1 MINSTEKDIKT
12 KLESHR
18 QFFDTHKTKSLD
30 FRIENLRKL
39 KAAILK
45 YEAEISEALWQD
57 LHKSKEEAYLTEI
70 SIVLGEIDYHL
81 KNLHCWTKPRRVS
94 MPLKLF
100 PSAGKIHYE
109 PMGVVLIMAPWNY
122 PMHLL
127 LNPLVGAIS
136 AGCCT
141 MLKPAP
147 YSSNTAKVL
156 EQLITETFPKEYI
169 SVIQGGREVN
179 EMVLKERFDLIFF
192 TGSPSLGKIVM
203 KAASAHLTPV
213 VLELGGKSP
222 CIVDKNADLTI
233 AARRIMWGKTINAG
247 QTCVAPDYLFVHIS
261 VKDKLVRKMKSAL
274 LEMFGENPQESAFY
288 PRIINDKAMKR
299 LIGLMERGRILH
311 GGKTNIAD
319 KYIEPTLIDNLNPDD
334 PIMQEEIFG
343 PILPIFTFENIDEPI
358 NYINSNE
365 KPLALYFFGTKK
377 SANNILYKTSSG
389 GGCVNDTLLHIGNH
403 KMPFGGVGNS
413 GMGRYHGHHSFLA
426 FSHQRSI
433 VTSRNWFDLKP
444 KYAPFKGLKK
454 LKRFL

>member
-1 MINSTEKDIKT
+1 MTNSTQQDIQT
-12 KLESHR
+12 KLKGHR
-18 QFFDTHKTKSLD
+18 KFFATHKTKELD
-30 FRIENLRKL
+30 FRIENLQKL
-39 KAAILK
+39 KSAIQK
-45 YEAEISEALWQD
+45 YEAEISNALWQD
-57 LHKSKEEAYLTEI
+57 LHKSPEEAYLTEI

-81 KNLHCWTKPRRVS
+81 KKLRRWEKPKRVS

-100 PSAGKIHYE
+100 PSTGKIHYE
-109 PMGVVLIMAPWNY
+109 PLGVTLIMAPWNY

-136 AGCCT
+136 AGCCA

-147 YSSNTAKVL
+147 YSANTAKIL
-156 EQLITETFPKEYI
+156 EKLITKTFPEEYI

-179 EMVLKERFDLIFF
+179 EIVLKERFDLIFF
-192 TGSPSLGKIVM
+192 TGSPALGKVVM

-222 CIVDKNADLTI
+222 CIVDKDADLTV

-247 QTCVAPDYLFVHIS
+247 QTCVAPDYLFVHTS
-261 VKDKLVRKMKSAL
+261 VKDKLVKKMKSAL
-274 LEMFGENPQESAFY
+274 LEMLGENPQESNFY
-288 PRIINDKAMKR
+288 PRIINDNAMKR
-299 LIGLMERGRILH
+299 LISLMEKGRILH
-311 GGKTNIAD
+311 GGKVDLED
-319 KYIEPTLIDNLNPDD
+319 KYIEPTLIDSLNFDD

-365 KPLALYFFGTKK
+365 KPLALYYFGSKK
-377 SANNILYKTSSG
+377 SAKNILHKTSSG
-389 GGCVNDTLLHIGNH
+389 GGCINDTLLHISNH

-413 GMGRYHGHHSFLA
+413 GMGRYHGYHSFLA

-433 VTSRNWFDLKP
+433 VSSKNSFDLKP

>member
-1 MINSTEKDIKT
+1 
-12 KLESHR
+12 
-18 QFFDTHKTKSLD
+18 
-30 FRIENLRKL
+30 
-39 KAAILK
+39 
-45 YEAEISEALWQD
+45 
-57 LHKSKEEAYLTEI
+57 
-70 SIVLGEIDYHL
+70 
-81 KNLHCWTKPRRVS
+81 
-94 MPLKLF
+94 
-100 PSAGKIHYE
+100 
-109 PMGVVLIMAPWNY
+109 
-122 PMHLL
+122 
-127 LNPLVGAIS
+127 
-136 AGCCT
+136 
-141 MLKPAP
+141 
-147 YSSNTAKVL
+147 
-156 EQLITETFPKEYI
+156 
-169 SVIQGGREVN
+169 
-179 EMVLKERFDLIFF
+179 
-192 TGSPSLGKIVM
+192 M

-261 VKDKLVRKMKSAL
+261 VKDKLVEKMKSAL
-274 LEMFGENPQESAFY
+274 LEMFGDNPQKSAFY

-299 LIGLMERGRILH
+299 LIGLMEKGRILH
-311 GGKTNIAD
+311 GGKTDLAD

-365 KPLALYFFGTKK
+365 KPLALYFFGSKK
-377 SANNILYKTSSG
+377 SAKNILYKTSSG

-433 VTSRNWFDLKP
+433 VTSRNWFDLKV

>member
-12 KLESHR
+12 KLEGHR
-18 QFFDTHKTKSLD
+18 QFFATHQTKGLD

-39 KAAILK
+39 KVVILK
-45 YEAEISEALWQD
+45 YEAEISKALWQD
-57 LHKSKEEAYLTEI
+57 LHKSEEEAYLTEI
-70 SIVLGEIDYHL
+70 SIVLGEIDFHL
-81 KNLHCWTKPRRVS
+81 KNLRCWAKPKWVS

-109 PMGVVLIMAPWNY
+109 PMGVALIMAPWNY

-136 AGCCT
+136 AGCCA

-261 VKDKLVRKMKSAL
+261 VKDKLVEKMKSAL
-274 LEMFGENPQESAFY
+274 LEMFGDNPQKSAFY

-299 LIGLMERGRILH
+299 LIGLMEKGRILH
-311 GGKTNIAD
+311 GGKTDLAD

-365 KPLALYFFGTKK
+365 KPLALYFFGSKK
-377 SANNILYKTSSG
+377 SAKNILYKTSSG

-433 VTSRNWFDLKP
+433 VTSRNWFDLKV

>member
-1 MINSTEKDIKT
+1 MTNSTQQDVQT
-12 KLESHR
+12 KLKGHR
-18 QFFDTHKTKSLD
+18 RFFATHKTKELD

-39 KAAILK
+39 KSAVLK
-45 YEAEISEALWQD
+45 YEAEISNALWKD
-57 LHKSKEEAYLTEI
+57 LRKSPEEAYLTEI

-81 KNLHCWTKPRRVS
+81 KNLRRWAKPKRVS

-109 PMGVVLIMAPWNY
+109 PLGVVLIIAPWNY

-136 AGCCT
+136 AGCCA

-147 YSSNTAKVL
+147 YSTNTAKVL
-156 EQLITETFPKEYI
+156 EKLITETFPEEYI
-169 SVIQGGREVN
+169 SVIQGGREAN
-179 EMVLKERFDLIFF
+179 EIVLKERFDLIFF
-192 TGSPSLGKIVM
+192 TGSPALGKVVM
-203 KAASAHLTPV
+203 KTASIHLTPV

-222 CIVDKNADLTI
+222 CIVDKDADLTV

-247 QTCVAPDYLFVHIS
+247 QTCVAPDYLFVHTA
-261 VKDKLVRKMKSAL
+261 VKDKLVKKMKSAL
-274 LEMFGENPQESAFY
+274 LEMFGENSEESEFY
-288 PRIINDKAMKR
+288 PRIINNKAMKR
-299 LIGLMERGRILH
+299 LVGLMEKGRILH
-311 GGKTNIAD
+311 GGKVDLED
-319 KYIEPTLIDNLNPDD
+319 KFIEPTLIDSLNLDD

-365 KPLALYFFGTKK
+365 KPLALYYFGSKK
-377 SANNILYKTSSG
+377 SAKNVLHKTNSG
-389 GGCVNDTLLHIGNH
+389 GGCINDTLLHIGNH

-413 GMGRYHGHHSFLA
+413 GMGRYHGYHSFLA
-426 FSHQRSI
+426 FSHQRS
-433 VTSRNWFDLKP
+433 VVSSKNSFDLKP